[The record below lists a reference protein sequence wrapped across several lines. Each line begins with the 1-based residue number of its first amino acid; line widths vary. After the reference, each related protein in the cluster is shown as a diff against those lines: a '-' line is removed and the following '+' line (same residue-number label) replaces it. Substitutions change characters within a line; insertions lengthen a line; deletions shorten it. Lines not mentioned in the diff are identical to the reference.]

1 MKLTLEFIY
10 TKLSLDGIKVKRR
23 FYKNTVPT
31 LMCVGILGDG
41 FDPKVEILY
50 IDIATRTKDNIWLK
64 MYDGKRASLITT
76 YSKEEHFSDCDLI
89 LVPDDTDMLALMQD
103 LSMLFIKLN
112 SWADS
117 VAQALACGSG
127 LQTIVNL
134 TVPIVGNPLYF
145 CDTSF
150 QQIAVWGGEMGYTS
164 PIWKYQIT
172 YHYLPYTT
180 MQNLIDTGD
189 LTKIFGQSK
198 AWIVKE
204 SEAFGTP
211 FVCKSLYQNGRHLG
225 NLFFIQYYKKL
236 NYCDIEIA
244 EYLGNLVAQAVIGNR
259 SYIEASPLYNS
270 HFIKELIDGKKVDS
284 QVLIDYLKALRWN
297 KDDVYVVAILAVKKE
312 KEAIKHHIMALI
324 SSQLNAQCLEYDGNV
339 VAIINISSSSIDA
352 ALKPLKS
359 ICKTF
364 KCNLSLS
371 EDFDDFEQI
380 SQFNRQAKVGLEMIK
395 DNSVSNTILYSSIFL
410 DDANKILA
418 ENIPISRLANALDR
432 FDKLHHASLCETL
445 LNWLLNDKNSS
456 KTSDEMFIHRNTLLK
471 RLARIE
477 EVLDISL
484 EAFDDCHLKARTIY
498 SLMRIKNIE
507 EHDA

>member
-23 FYKNTVPT
+23 FYGNTTPT

-50 IDIATRTKDNIWLK
+50 IDIATRIKDNIWLK
-64 MYDGKRASLITT
+64 MYEGKRASLITT
-76 YSKEEHFSDCDLI
+76 YSREEHFSDCDLI

-112 SWADS
+112 SWSDS
-117 VAQALACGSG
+117 INQALACGAS

-180 MQNLIDTGD
+180 MQSLIDTGD

-204 SEAFGTP
+204 SSAFGTP
-211 FVCKSLYQNGRHLG
+211 FVSKSLYQNERHLG
-225 NLFFIQYYKKL
+225 NLFFIQYYKRL

-244 EYLGNLVAQAVIGNR
+244 EYLGNLVAQAVVGNR

-270 HFIKELIDGKKVDS
+270 HFIKELIDGKDVDS

-297 KDDVYVVAILAVKKE
+297 KDDVYVLAVLAVDQE
-312 KEAIKHHIMALI
+312 REAIKHHIMALI

-339 VAIINISSSSIDA
+339 VVIANIQNSSVDA
-352 ALKPLKS
+352 TLKPLKS
-359 ICKTF
+359 IRKTF
-364 KCNLSLS
+364 RCNFALS

-380 SQFNRQAKVGLEMIK
+380 SKFYRQAAVGLEMIESS
-395 DNSVSNTILYSSIFL
+395 DTSNTIVYDSVFL
-410 DDANKILA
+410 DDANKILS
-418 ENIPISRLANALDR
+418 EHIPVSRLVLVLDR
-432 FDKLHHASLCETL
+432 YDKAHHTSLCETL

-456 KTSDEMFIHRNTLLK
+456 KTSDEMYIHRNTLLK
-471 RLARIE
+471 RLARVE
-477 EVLDISL
+477 DVLGISL
-484 EAFDDCHLKARTIY
+484 EEFDDGHLKARTIF
-498 SLMRIKNIE
+498 SLMRIKNE
-507 EHDA
+507 SQLS